1 METHYRG
8 VRKRKRLGGKYAA
21 EIRDP
26 ETRRRVWLGAF
37 DTAKAAAMAYDAKAM
52 EFYGPKTKTNFLYP
66 LQNIENNDNS
76 AAAMAYDAKATE
88 FYGPKTKTNFL
99 YPLQNIENNDNSDI
113 IMETHY
119 RGVRKRKKRLVG
131 KYTAEIRDPKTSKR
145 VWLGAFDTAEAA
157 AKAYDAKAIEF
168 HGPKAKTNFIYP
180 LRDM

>member
-8 VRKRKRLGGKYAA
+8 VRKRKRLGGKYCA

-26 ETRRRVWLGAF
+26 ETRKRIWLGAF
-37 DTAKAAAMAYDAKAM
+37 DTAEAAAKAYDAKAI
-52 EFYGPKTKTNFLYP
+52 EFHGPKTKTNFIYP
-66 LQNIENNDNS
+66 LHNIENN
-76 AAAMAYDAKATE
+76 Y
-88 FYGPKTKTNFL
+88 
-99 YPLQNIENNDNSDI
+99 NSDI

-119 RGVRKRKKRLVG
+119 RGVRKSKKRLVG
-131 KYTAEIRDPKTSKR
+131 KYGAEIRDPKTSKR